1 MIIDNL
7 GKIEKYKGLSK
18 LMDKALDYI
27 SMGLNPDMENGKSE
41 LDGRE
46 IYSVCAEYETKTLT
60 EGKNEAHRKYIDIQI
75 LLKGRELI
83 YSSHVEDLSVI
94 TAYDEE
100 KDVLF
105 LEKSTETA
113 IEMKEGMF
121 CVFFPWDAHMPGI
134 SIGDKP
140 EKIKKVVFK
149 IHV

>member
-7 GKIEKYKGLSK
+7 GNIEKYKGLSK
-18 LMDKALDYI
+18 LMDRALDYI
-27 SMGLNPDMENGKSE
+27 SEGLDPDMENGISE
-41 LDGRE
+41 LVGRE
-46 IYSVCAEYETKTLT
+46 IYSACAEYETKTLA

-75 LLKGRELI
+75 LLKGMELI
-83 YSSHVEDLSVI
+83 YSSYIDDLSVS
-94 TAYDEE
+94 TEYDEE

-113 IEMKEGMF
+113 IEMKVGMF

-134 SIGDKP
+134 SIDDNPVKV
-140 EKIKKVVFK
+140 KKVVFK